1 MGKIMNTATM
11 SNDPIAVAVMGSG
24 GAGAITTG
32 NLLLEAAGL
41 IGWYGLMTRS
51 VGPQIRGGEAL
62 AMVRLASEPV
72 LGHGDRFDVL
82 LALDWHNADRFLDEV
97 PLDGDSLLVADA
109 EAGDPPAA
117 ILASGAR
124 LATLPLTDLADEI
137 AGGRPNIVAL
147 GLLARLLRLPL
158 ESMAALVGRVLEGK
172 GADTAGLRQMLI
184 AGHEAAAGLDGVV
197 RPPPLP
203 AAERSRWALT
213 GNEAA
218 ALGALRG
225 GVRFAAVYPIT
236 PATDLSEWLA
246 PRLQRLG
253 GHLVQAED
261 EIAALN
267 MVLGAAYGGVPALTA
282 TSGPGL
288 ALMTE
293 TLGLAVAAEIP
304 TVVINVMRGGPST
317 GIPTKSEQSDL
328 NIALYGLHGDAPHLV
343 LAPSSVADCLTVTQW
358 AVRLTEALQC
368 PAIVLSDQFL
378 GQSRAV
384 CDPPP
389 AAEDRPSARRTA
401 TQFNGRYDRYA
412 VTADGVSPMALPGTP
427 GGQYTA
433 DGLEHNARGA
443 PSSRAADHR
452 AQLNKRNDKLLAYD
466 YGPAWAEVDGEGEVA
481 VLTWGSSAAPVWE
494 GVTRARAQGL
504 AVRVVVLK
512 LLSPAQ
518 PARLAR
524 ALEGARRVLVVE
536 QSHSQQFLSYLRA
549 HYALP
554 ADVRALHQP
563 GPLAIR
569 PAAVLAQLLQWR

>member
-1 MGKIMNTATM
+1 MITPTSPAA
-11 SNDPIAVAVMGSG
+11 IALAIVGSG
-24 GAGAITTG
+24 GSGAITAG
-32 NLLLEAAGL
+32 SLLLEAAGQF
-41 IGWYGLMTRS
+41 GWYGLMTRS

-62 AMVRLASEPV
+62 AMVRLAATPV

-82 LALDWHNADRFLDEV
+82 LALDWHNADRFVDEV
-97 PLDGDSLLVADA
+97 PLDADSLIVADA

-124 LATLPLTDLADEI
+124 LVTFPLTDLADDI
-137 AGGRPNIVAL
+137 AGGRPNIIAL
-147 GLLARLLRLPL
+147 GLLARLLGLPL
-158 ESMAALVGRVLEGK
+158 KPLAALVGRVLNRK
-172 GADTAGLRQMLI
+172 GLDPARLQQALA
-184 AGHEAAAGLDGVV
+184 AGHGAAAALDGSVQ
-197 RPPPLP
+197 PPPL
-203 AAERSRWALT
+203 AVDGGTRWLLT

-246 PRLQRLG
+246 PRLERAG
-253 GHLVQAED
+253 GHLIQAED

-288 ALMTE
+288 ALMSE

-304 TVVINVMRGGPST
+304 AVVVNVMRGGPST

-328 NIALYGLHGDAPHLV
+328 NMALYGLHGDAPHLV
-343 LAPSSVADCLTVTQW
+343 LAPSSVSDCLAVTQW
-358 AVRLTEALQC
+358 AVRLAEALQC

-378 GQSRAV
+378 GQSQAV
-384 CDPPP
+384 CDRPPT
-389 AAEDRPSARRTA
+389 ESAGVSPRLIAR
-401 TQFNGRYDRYA
+401 NGVNDYDRYA
-412 VTADGVSPMALPGTP
+412 VTAEGVSPMALPGTP

-433 DGLEHNARGA
+433 DGLEHNAHGT

-452 AQLNKRNDKLLAYD
+452 AQLDKRRDKLLRHD
-466 YGPAWAEVDGEGEVA
+466 FGPAWVEVDGEGEWV
-481 VLTWGSSAAPVWE
+481 VLTWGSAAAPASE
-494 GVTRARAQGL
+494 AAALARAQGL
-504 AVRVVVLK
+504 AVKVLTLK

-524 ALEGARRVLVVE
+524 LLEGARRLLVVE
-536 QSHSQQFLSYLRA
+536 QSHSQQFYGYLKA

-554 ADVRALHQP
+554 AAVRVLSQP
-563 GPLAIR
+563 GPLPIR